1 MPSVMDGDKPPQVRS
16 WGSMWCQ
23 VSVVEGEKCL
33 SQGLVSTC
41 LKLCG
46 STCVYFFLS
55 LSSIFKNHFCVYF
68 VLFHLSIYLFRFLAL
83 LCLYYFLLNLPFF
96 IVFVCVYFILLH
108 LSFYLLHFYF
118 LSFSCVYFILLHSPI
133 YLFYS
138 CVCVFGLSRS
148 VRVALFIFAFCSRF
162 ISSLFFFFLSFYFDS
177 IRTKINK

>member
-96 IVFVCVYFILLH
+96 IVLCVSIL
-108 LSFYLLHFYF
+108 
-118 LSFSCVYFILLHSPI
+118 SCFI
-133 YLFYS
+133 YLFIYFIFIFYHFRVSILS
-138 CVCVFGLSRS
+138 CFIH
-148 VRVALFIFAFCSRF
+148 LFICF
-162 ISSLFFFFLSFYFDS
+162 IRVFVSSVYLEVSGWLCLYLHFVPDLFHPCFSFFFPFTL
-177 IRTKINK
+177 IRLERK